1 MVSSLEATQLFIRA
15 SASGLVY
22 KAWASCHHLAL
33 IEVWRGLRDDYTWAL
48 KSHFVWKKSK
58 RILGGCWG
66 SFSKGLGI
74 VSTFFGMSLFFFFSF
89 FGRQFGR
96 NLTFGMGSV
105 FFKTF
110 FGKGNGKGSYGGGCI
125 YLCQIR
131 LNLVFSFCCE

>member
-74 VSTFFGMSLFFFFSF
+74 VSTFFGMSLFFFFHFLAGSLEEILLLGWDLF
-89 FGRQFGR
+89 FLKHFLARAMEKVVMVGG
-96 NLTFGMGSV
+96 V
-105 FFKTF
+105 FI
-110 FGKGNGKGSYGGGCI
+110 CV
-125 YLCQIR
+125 R
-131 LNLVFSFCCE
+131 